1 MQKSHSSKMLVL
13 GAIGVVFGDIGTS
26 PLYTLKECFKPG
38 SGIVL
43 DVNNILGILSLICWS
58 ITLVVS
64 IKYVCFVM
72 RADNHGE
79 GGILSLMNLANLVA
93 PHKAKATL
101 LVLGLFGASMFYG
114 DGVIT
119 PAISVLSAVEGM
131 EIISP
136 HLAQYV
142 LPVCFTILFL
152 LFWIQKYGTAKVG
165 NLFGPIMTIWFLGIA
180 MLGVV
185 NIVANPVV
193 LKALNP
199 FYAGLFFY
207 HNPKVSF
214 IIFGSV
220 FLALTGGEALYA
232 DMGHFGKKP
241 IGYAWFLC
249 VFPCLALN
257 YLGQG
262 ALILHNP
269 RALDNPFYS
278 LAPNWALLPLV
289 IMATLAT
296 VIASQAVIS
305 GAFSMT
311 KQAINLGYLPHINI
325 IHTSEKQIGQI
336 YLPFI
341 NWMLFIAVSVL
352 LFIFK
357 SSDNLASA
365 YGMAVV
371 MTMLITTLLIGF
383 VMRYQWQWQVWKIT
397 LFMLVFG
404 VLDSMF
410 LAANSLKFVD
420 GGWIPL
426 VFGSIIFFI
435 MTTWKKG
442 RRMVKQSL
450 SVQNLG
456 IHEFIPALVSDPLI
470 NRVNGTAVFLSRLED
485 KTPVAFM
492 HNLKHNKVVHETVI
506 FLSIITEE
514 IPFVALENKLKVQNL
529 GGGFYQISAY
539 QGFKERPHV
548 PHLLKLAQRQH
559 LLTGWTYEEMDTSFF
574 TSSETILPTTGGE
587 MAVWREKVFAW
598 MSINS
603 GQAGRYFSIPANR
616 IIEVGTQINL

>member
-1 MQKSHSSKMLVL
+1 
-13 GAIGVVFGDIGTS
+13 
-26 PLYTLKECFKPG
+26 
-38 SGIVL
+38 
-43 DVNNILGILSLICWS
+43 
-58 ITLVVS
+58 
-64 IKYVCFVM
+64 
-72 RADNHGE
+72 
-79 GGILSLMNLANLVA
+79 
-93 PHKAKATL
+93 
-101 LVLGLFGASMFYG
+101 
-114 DGVIT
+114 
-119 PAISVLSAVEGM
+119 
-131 EIISP
+131 
-136 HLAQYV
+136 
-142 LPVCFTILFL
+142 
-152 LFWIQKYGTAKVG
+152 
-165 NLFGPIMTIWFLGIA
+165 
-180 MLGVV
+180 
-185 NIVANPVV
+185 
-193 LKALNP
+193 
-199 FYAGLFFY
+199 
-207 HNPKVSF
+207 
-214 IIFGSV
+214 
-220 FLALTGGEALYA
+220 
-232 DMGHFGKKP
+232 
-241 IGYAWFLC
+241 
-249 VFPCLALN
+249 
-257 YLGQG
+257 
-262 ALILHNP
+262 
-269 RALDNPFYS
+269 
-278 LAPNWALLPLV
+278 
-289 IMATLAT
+289 
-296 VIASQAVIS
+296 
-305 GAFSMT
+305 
-311 KQAINLGYLPHINI
+311 
-325 IHTSEKQIGQI
+325 
-336 YLPFI
+336 
-341 NWMLFIAVSVL
+341 MLFIAVSVL

-410 LAANSLKFVD
+410 LAANSLKFVE